1 MVTLSLTMAGGLPIC
16 RYDANKRMFLVIK
29 YKGKTLT
36 NGGYGVSDNDRK
48 LATNDTTAEPPDTA
62 ITPTSNYL
70 FLEDVIF
77 LHEQGLVHVEENVHS
92 STMES
97 RHLYSLLHGA
107 DGLLSLSV
115 YLVYAHLR
123 AQTYRVVRHTSSRKS
138 LLLELTLKRETSNET
153 KRTTTTT
160 TTFPVSR
167 MTKIVKEDLRRD
179 AMAATPPTMYE
190 PAASLTI
197 AFDVYPPDSN
207 FKRSNPGLPSFHVA
221 VCSFAQS
228 SPTFGEMQELLRQCG
243 NTPLRIATVADSGTV
258 VMFGLTDFGV
268 PVIKTR
274 IADDD
279 IDKIIVPVPEENNGS
294 AAQS

>member
-1 MVTLSLTMAGGLPIC
+1 MAGGLPLC
-16 RYDANKRMFLVIK
+16 RYDATKRMFLVIK

-36 NGGYGVSDNDRK
+36 NGGYGVSDNDMK
-48 LATNDTTAEPPDTA
+48 STTNDYPAGAPDNA
-62 ITPTSNYL
+62 ITPTCNYL

-77 LHEQGLVHVEENVHS
+77 LHEQGLIHVEENIHS
-92 STMES
+92 SLMES
-97 RHLYSLLHGA
+97 RQLYSLLHGP

-138 LLLELTLKRETSNET
+138 LLLELMSKGELSNQMNVT
-153 KRTTTTT
+153 MTTTTD
-160 TTFPVSR
+160 FPPSR
-167 MTKIVKEDLRRD
+167 QTKIVKEDLRRD

-190 PAASLTI
+190 PGASLTI

-221 VCSFAQS
+221 ICSFAQS
-228 SPTFGEMQELLRQCG
+228 SPTFGEMQELLLQCG

-268 PVIKTR
+268 PVINTR
-274 IADDD
+274 TADCDAD
-279 IDKIIVPVPEENNGS
+279 VITIPMAEESSGS
-294 AAQS
+294 TAQL